1 MAQHAQ
7 LDQMIQQLPNC
18 VKRGKYIQYSKN
30 PEVVSRVLT
39 ILKANRRGDIQ
50 KISAQTKFK
59 IRTLYNWRDMLMKDP
74 NFNPLLK
81 KPIHQKEYL
90 QMKKRI
96 LYLTISSQ
104 KFSLKVSYSL
114 MKTSA
119 I

>member
-81 KPIHQKEYL
+81 KNQFIK
-90 QMKKRI
+90 
-96 LYLTISSQ
+96 SD
-104 KFSLKVSYSL
+104 
-114 MKTSA
+114 MKTRVKMARGEKSRE
-119 I
+119 